1 MIDIEEFIELYNSK
15 LQGKDNINIFELVEL
30 FNNRYKDFL
39 LDYSNLKD
47 LGLCEKFNIQRYIKN
62 DEYQTENI
70 ELELHNLKY
79 AIHNQD
85 SALGLIYKNSKESG
99 IVLRNIGGINYPE
112 ERFREFINL
121 DDSISESYLQLGRKQ
136 VDFID
141 AYHELRSG
149 CPIVSGEARLFS
161 TLYDSEV
168 SGNTTKVLPKYINEL
183 NNLTLGLSI
192 FDGREHNFMEFVFG
206 LNDNYGDVKASKCS
220 LGSQEY
226 ILDDDSI
233 IHILSS
239 INISRDLLP
248 NMFKQH
254 DKTRKREVK

>member
-15 LQGKDNINIFELVEL
+15 LKGTDNINIFELVEL
-30 FNNRYKDFL
+30 FNKEYQKFL

-47 LGLCEKFNIQRYIKN
+47 LGLCEGFNIQRYNKN
-62 DEYQTENI
+62 EEYQIENM
-70 ELELHNLKY
+70 ELELHNLKNT
-79 AIHNQD
+79 IHNQD
-85 SALGLIYKNSKESG
+85 SALGLIYKNSNESG

-121 DDSISESYLQLGRKQ
+121 DDSICESYLELGRKH

-141 AYHELRSG
+141 AYHELRRG
-149 CPIVSGEARLFS
+149 CPIVSGEARLFT
-161 TLYDSEV
+161 TLYDNEV
-168 SGNTTKVLPKYINEL
+168 SGNSIKVLPKYINEL

-206 LNDNYGDVKASKCS
+206 LNDNYGDVKVSECS

-226 ILDDDSI
+226 KLDDDSI

-239 INISRDLLP
+239 INISRELLP